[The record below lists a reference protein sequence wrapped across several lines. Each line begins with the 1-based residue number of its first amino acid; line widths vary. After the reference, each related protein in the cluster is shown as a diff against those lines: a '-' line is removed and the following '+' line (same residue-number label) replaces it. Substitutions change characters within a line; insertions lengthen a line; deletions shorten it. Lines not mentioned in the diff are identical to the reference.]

1 MTQNACLLRTRSTFC
16 VGEAQFL
23 SLLFIYLCI
32 FGHRGVENHVF
43 FLKKKMWIHAFSLCL
58 DYYYVE
64 AMWIGMKYLGLSWKQ
79 SLEILVIRLK

>member
-32 FGHRGVENHVF
+32 FGHRGVENHAF
-43 FLKKKMWIHAFSLCL
+43 FLNVDPCFFSLSRQLLCG
-58 DYYYVE
+58 DHVDRDEISWIIVE
-64 AMWIGMKYLGLSWKQ
+64 TIFTDSCH
-79 SLEILVIRLK
+79 